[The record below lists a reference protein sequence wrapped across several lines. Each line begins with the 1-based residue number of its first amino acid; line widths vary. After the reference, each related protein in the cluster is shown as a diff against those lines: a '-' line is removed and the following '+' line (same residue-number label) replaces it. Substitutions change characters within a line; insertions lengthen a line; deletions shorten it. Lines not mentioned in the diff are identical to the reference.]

1 MPQDTLPHLQ
11 ITSPQDLHNW
21 LLENHG
27 QEKGVWLVTF
37 KKSVPD
43 KYVDRWD
50 VLDEL
55 LCFGWIDGRRMKLDD
70 ERTMQLIT
78 PRRVEHWSGTYKE
91 RVARL
96 EQEGRMQPSGIES
109 VKRGKES
116 GLWDFLNDVDA
127 LMVPDDLGQALKKR
141 PSAEAFFNDLP
152 PSSKRFALRWLKL
165 SKSEKTR
172 ANRIA
177 KIVALSAEGKK
188 VPGS

>member
-27 QEKGVWLVTF
+27 QEEGVWLVTF

-55 LCFGWIDGRRMKLDD
+55 LCFGWINGRRMKLD
-70 ERTMQLIT
+70 EGHTQQLTT

-91 RVARL
+91 RPARL
-96 EQEGRMQPSGIES
+96 RARSPQAAQWNRECQTR
-109 VKRGKES
+109 KRKGTWELTSLCDTTSSSTSKTCA
-116 GLWDFLNDVDA
+116 WY
-127 LMVPDDLGQALKKR
+127 
-141 PSAEAFFNDLP
+141 P
-152 PSSKRFALRWLKL
+152 P
-165 SKSEKTR
+165 
-172 ANRIA
+172 RI
-177 KIVALSAEGKK
+177 STTC
-188 VPGS
+188 